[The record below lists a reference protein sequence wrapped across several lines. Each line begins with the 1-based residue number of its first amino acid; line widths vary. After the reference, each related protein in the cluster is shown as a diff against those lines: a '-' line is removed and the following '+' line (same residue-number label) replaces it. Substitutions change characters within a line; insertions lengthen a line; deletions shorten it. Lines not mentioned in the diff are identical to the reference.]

1 MFIILLRF
9 AANKDRAGAFMQAHN
24 AWIDRGM
31 QEGVFVIVGSLK
43 PNLGG
48 AIVAHAA
55 SAADLKTRID
65 SDPFV
70 ENGVVSA
77 EILEISPSKADPR
90 LAFLLG

>member
-1 MFIILLRF
+1 ME
-9 AANKDRAGAFMQAHN
+9 AHN
-24 AWIDRGM
+24 AWIERGM
-31 QEGVFVIVGSLK
+31 QDGVFVVVGSLK

-55 SAADLKTRID
+55 SAADLQRRVDI
-65 SDPFV
+65 DPFV
-70 ENGVVSA
+70 ENGVVRG